1 MGQFTDNRIGGDR
14 GRPKPK
20 DTPISSKYLFNVG
33 DKLKASD
40 FDKEQYGIEYVT
52 ITSINRDTQVYYWIA
67 QLDIGK
73 VHSGYFWKDAILY
86 DDYLKTKN
94 TTWF

>member
-1 MGQFTDNRIGGDR
+1 MAQYTDNRIGGDR

-20 DTPISSKYLFNVG
+20 DTPISNKYLYNVG
-33 DKLKASD
+33 DKLKAD
-40 FDKEQYGIEYVT
+40 DLHREEYGIEYVT

-67 QLDIGK
+67 QLDMGK

-86 DDYLKTKN
+86 REK
-94 TTWF
+94 

>member
-1 MGQFTDNRIGGDR
+1 MGQYTDNRIGGDR

-20 DTPISSKYLFNVG
+20 ETPISNKYVYNVG

-52 ITSINRDTQVYYWIA
+52 ITSINRDTQVYYWVA
-67 QLDIGK
+67 QLSMGK

-86 DDYLKTKN
+86 REK
-94 TTWF
+94 

>member
-1 MGQFTDNRIGGDR
+1 MGQYTDNRIGGDR

-20 DTPISSKYLFNVG
+20 DTPISSKYVYNVG

-52 ITSINRDTQVYYWIA
+52 ITSINRNNQVYHWEV
-67 QLDIGK
+67 QLNMGK

-94 TTWF
+94 TT